1 MNIARFDPF
10 REFEDILRRYSEPGS
25 RSLLGRDQEGVISAS
40 WAPSVD
46 INETKD
52 AYVVKGELP
61 GVDKDDVDISIED
74 NLLVIRGE
82 KKFETESDEDKYHR
96 KECVYG
102 SFERSFSLPKQVDVS
117 KVEASYKNG
126 VLKLNIPKAEEA
138 KPRQIQVQIN

>member
-10 REFEDILRRYSEPGS
+10 REFEDILRRYSEPSGRNLLS
-25 RSLLGRDQEGVISAS
+25 REQEGVLSAS
-40 WAPSVD
+40 WTPSVD
-46 INETKD
+46 INETKE

-61 GVDKDDVDISIED
+61 GVDKDNVDISIED

-82 KKFETESDEDKYHR
+82 KKVETESDEDKFHR

-102 SFERSFSLPKQVDVS
+102 SFERSFSLPKQVDVN
-117 KVEASYKNG
+117 KVEASFKNG

-138 KPRQIQVQIN
+138 KPKQIQVEIK

>member
-10 REFEDILRRYSEPGS
+10 REFEDILRRYSEPTG
-25 RSLLGRDQEGVISAS
+25 RNLLNREQESVLSAS
-40 WAPSVD
+40 WTPSVD

-61 GVDKDDVDISIED
+61 GVDKDNVDISIED

-82 KKFETESDEDKYHR
+82 KKVEKESEEDKFHR

-102 SFERSFSLPKQVDVS
+102 SFERSFSLPKQVDINN
-117 KVEASYKNG
+117 VEASFDNG

-138 KPRQIQVQIN
+138 KPKQIQVQIN

>member
-10 REFEDILRRYSEPGS
+10 REFEDILRRYSEPVG
-25 RSLLGRDQEGVISAS
+25 RNLLGRDQEGILSTG
-40 WAPSVD
+40 WTPSVD

-61 GVDKDDVDISIED
+61 GVDKDNVDISIED

-82 KKFETESDEDKYHR
+82 KKVESDSDDDKYHR

-102 SFERSFSLPKQVDVS
+102 SFERSFSLPKQVDVN
-117 KVEASYKNG
+117 KVEASFNNG

-138 KPRQIQVQIN
+138 KPKQIQVQIN

>member
-10 REFEDILRRYSEPGS
+10 REFEDILRRYSEPSG
-25 RSLLGRDQEGVISAS
+25 RNLLGREQEGVLSAS
-40 WAPSVD
+40 WTPSVD

-61 GVDKDDVDISIED
+61 GVDKENVDISIED

-82 KKFETESDEDKYHR
+82 KKTESETDEDKYHR

-102 SFERSFSLPKQVDVS
+102 SFERSFSLPKQVDVN
-117 KVEASYKNG
+117 KVEASFNNG

-138 KPRQIQVQIN
+138 KPKQIQVQIK